1 MNYETARD
9 AIYKVFADVWR
20 DSPVIWNDISSRVP
34 DESVPWARVILKH
47 TVGKQGSLSCDV
59 GTKKYNR
66 AGILLIQIFTPL
78 GRGQTQ
84 GYDLAA
90 MVANAYEDAKLDVWF
105 RNTRINEQ
113 GTSGNSD
120 QINVLTDFLY
130 DEVR

>member
-9 AIYKVFADVWR
+9 AIYKVFADVWV
-20 DSPVIWNDISSRVP
+20 DFPIIWDDINSRVE
-34 DESVPWARVILKH
+34 DESQPWARVTLKH
-47 TVGKQGSLSCDV
+47 TIGRQGSLTSDV

-66 AGILLIQIFTPL
+66 AGILLIQIFTPI
-78 GRGQTQ
+78 GRGRTQ
-84 GYDLAA
+84 GYELSA

-105 RNTRINEQ
+105 RNTRISEQ
-113 GTSGNSD
+113 GASGNSD

>member
-9 AIYKVFADVWR
+9 AIYKVFADVWG
-20 DSPVIWNDISSRVP
+20 DLPIIWNDISSRVP
-34 DESVPWARVILKH
+34 DESGPWARVMLKH
-47 TVGKQGSLSCDV
+47 TFGRQGSLTCDV

-66 AGILLIQIFTPL
+66 AGIVLIQIFTPL

-84 GYDLAA
+84 GYGLASK
-90 MVANAYEDAKLDVWF
+90 VANAYEDAKLDVWF
-105 RNTRINEQ
+105 RNTRIDEQ